1 MVAVNETLDDLVAGA
16 RRILG
21 GPDGPL
27 FLALALALGS
37 LVETFLYASP
47 EYDRTAGAIAALLG
61 TLPLVFWRTRLPWVA
76 GVVTFATVVALA
88 SDPSALT
95 LSGLFAELIVLYLVA
110 NRYRRRWSVLL
121 ALPFLLLALAP
132 PSGDVGP
139 LERILILVLVVGAQV
154 LGDSRRERSQAIAER
169 DATRHAMAEAQR
181 DQAVMEE
188 RARIARELHDVVAHH
203 VSVIAVQAEAAR
215 LTTPDLSEEG
225 KQRFAAIG
233 DTARNSLTELRR
245 LLGLLRDD
253 GVEPTRAPQ
262 PGLERLAELVDSARE
277 AGTPVTLSV
286 DGEVTPLPPGIDL
299 TAYRIVQEALTN
311 ARRHAPGAS
320 VEIQLGYG
328 PESLS
333 LRVSDDGPGPPEGD
347 ASGHGLLG
355 MQERAAMV
363 GGELRTG
370 KAAGGGFLVE
380 ASLPLEREPS

>member
-1 MVAVNETLDDLVAGA
+1 MVVVNELVDDLVFGA

-27 FLALALALGS
+27 FLALALALGA
-37 LVETFLYASP
+37 LVETFLYASSAP
-47 EYDRTAGAIAALLG
+47 DRTAGVIAALLG
-61 TLPLVFWRTRLPWVA
+61 TLPLVLWRTRLPWVA
-76 GVVTFATVVALA
+76 GVVTFATVVALG
-88 SDPSALT
+88 SDPSVLT
-95 LSGLFAELIVLYLVA
+95 LSGLFAQLFVLYLVA

-121 ALPFLLLALAP
+121 ALPFLVNAVAP
-132 PSGDVGP
+132 PSDHVGSF
-139 LERILILVLVVGAQV
+139 ERVLILVLAVGAQV

-203 VSVIAVQAEAAR
+203 VSVIAVQAETAR

-233 DTARNSLTELRR
+233 DTARDSLTELRR
-245 LLGLLRDD
+245 LLGLLRAD
-253 GVEPTRAPQ
+253 GVEPARAPQ
-262 PGLERLAELVDSARE
+262 PGLERLAELVESARE

-286 DGEVTPLPPGIDL
+286 GGDVTPLPPGVDL

-320 VEIQLGYG
+320 VEIQVGYG

-333 LRVSDDGPGPPEGD
+333 VQVSDDGPGPPEGD
-347 ASGHGLLG
+347 ANGLGLLG

-370 KAAGGGFLVE
+370 RAADGGFLVE
-380 ASLPLEREPS
+380 ASLPIERESS

>member
-1 MVAVNETLDDLVAGA
+1 VNEFIDDLVSGA
-16 RRILG
+16 RRILS

-27 FLALALALGS
+27 FLALALALGA
-37 LVETFLYASP
+37 LIETFLYASP
-47 EYDRTAGAIAALLG
+47 ESDRTAGAIAALLG
-61 TLPLVFWRTRLPWVA
+61 TLPLVFRRTRLPWVA
-76 GVVTFATVVALA
+76 GVVTFATIVALA
-88 SDPSALT
+88 SEPSSLT
-95 LSGLFAELIVLYLVA
+95 LSGLFAQLLVLYLVA
-110 NRYRRRWSVLL
+110 NRYQRRWSVLL
-121 ALPFLLLALAP
+121 ALPFVVLVLAP
-132 PSGDVGP
+132 PSDHVGP
-139 LERILILVLVVGAQV
+139 LERVLILVLAVGAQV
-154 LGDSRRERSQAIAER
+154 LGDSRRQRSHAIAER

-203 VSVIAVQAEAAR
+203 VSVIAVQAETAR
-215 LTTPDLSEEG
+215 LTTPDLTEEG

-233 DTARNSLTELRR
+233 DTARDSLTELRR

-253 GVEPTRAPQ
+253 GVEAARAPQ

-286 DGEVTPLPPGIDL
+286 EGDVTPLPPGIDL

-333 LRVSDDGPGPPEGD
+333 LRVSDDGPGPPNGN

-380 ASLPLEREPS
+380 ASLPFERQPS